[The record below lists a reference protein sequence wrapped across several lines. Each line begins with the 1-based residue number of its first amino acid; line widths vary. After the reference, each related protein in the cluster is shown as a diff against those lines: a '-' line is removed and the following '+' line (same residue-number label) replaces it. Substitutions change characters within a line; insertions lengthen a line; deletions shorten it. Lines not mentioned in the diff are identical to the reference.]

1 MAEKTQEEKERD
13 DVFTRNQ
20 KFGGVGEDIQPVE
33 KPEKADETQ
42 FEGFEPDEEVK

>member
-1 MAEKTQEEKERD
+1 MTEKTQEEKERD

-20 KFGGVGEDIQPVE
+20 KSGGVGEDIKPVG

-42 FEGFEPDEEVK
+42 FKGFKPDEEVK